1 MGRKYFDQRLGVNV
15 ATATLSS
22 AVTSLVADTH
32 NFVTYGTSGVAN
44 DMLLPNISYKGQ
56 QVVVVV
62 DNNTTSIEANINTAA
77 TGDVFWGTT
86 LNTATIATTGEDGG
100 ISIAFTAVTTSQWG
114 VSAMSSTGHWT
125 FSATTGSTGQ

>member
-15 ATATLSS
+15 ATATLGSS
-22 AVTSLVADTH
+22 AVSLKADYY

-62 DNNTTSIEANINTAA
+62 DNNTTSIEANINTGA

-86 LNTATIATTGEDGG
+86 FNTATIGTTGEDGG
-100 ISIAFTAVTTSQWG
+100 VSIELTAVTTAAWA
-114 VSAMSSTGHWT
+114 VSGMSSTGHWT
-125 FSATTGSTGQ
+125 LSATTGSTGQ